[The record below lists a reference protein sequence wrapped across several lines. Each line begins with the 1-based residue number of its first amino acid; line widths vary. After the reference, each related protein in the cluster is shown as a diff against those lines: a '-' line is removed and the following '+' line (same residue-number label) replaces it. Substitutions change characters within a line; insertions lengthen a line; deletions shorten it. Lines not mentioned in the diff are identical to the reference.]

1 MTSKPA
7 IGTSGGRVIA
17 LQPGHRPQMQ
27 RDRRIETRFGL
38 RGDENSW
45 GGETKKAPQEAVEKR
60 KNADAVAAAAGHMV
74 AEVLASPRQMEPV
87 VRRLRRHFETKKA
100 PQEVIEKRIFVDPA
114 LAAARVVAGHV
125 MAALS
130 LMRLEGGAT
139 HASWESSQ
147 KRTST

>member
-1 MTSKPA
+1 M
-7 IGTSGGRVIA
+7 
-17 LQPGHRPQMQ
+17 
-27 RDRRIETRFGL
+27 
-38 RGDENSW
+38 
-45 GGETKKAPQEAVEKR
+45 KAPQEAVEKR

-74 AEVLASPRQMEPV
+74 AEVLASPLQMEPV

-100 PQEVIEKRIFVDPA
+100 PQEVIEKRIVVDPA
-114 LAAARVVAGHV
+114 LAAAPVVASHM

-139 HASWESSQ
+139 HASWESSR